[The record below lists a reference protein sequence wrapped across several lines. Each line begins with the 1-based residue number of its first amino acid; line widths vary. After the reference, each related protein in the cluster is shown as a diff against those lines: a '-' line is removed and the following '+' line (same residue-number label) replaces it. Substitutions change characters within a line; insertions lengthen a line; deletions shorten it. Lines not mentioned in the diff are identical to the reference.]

1 MLSSWGDFR
10 PGEVKWFTQTP
21 SGIDQLGLELGDLL
35 LALVI
40 QRSASC
46 FPPLLWAVP
55 SSQRAASGAARP
67 PSCPHSGLE
76 EEACYRSSLNVLA
89 LQHQANCSM
98 PAQSIQCLARVRL
111 KIATPTRQDWKRKNL
126 AHTFPL
132 RGDFSSLSFFS
143 FFFLSFFLKEGIP
156 LFTSWNPKCTSG
168 QFAILWPMNICGPGC
183 SLGIGS
189 ARAVSQS
196 CLSQKGIFG
205 WVQQSGSEEAC
216 EWSGPRCPLVLVFQ
230 GHACTQLQLVLW
242 ATFDFIFWDGSI
254 WNTLQE
260 AEHDFSFCP

>member
-1 MLSSWGDFR
+1 MGVEGGTRFIPEAALGWQGTSCFLLNA
-10 PGEVKWFTQTP
+10 F
-21 SGIDQLGLELGDLL
+21 QLGWLQAWGGQVIYSNTQWNRPAGTWTRGFAACPCQSAFCFLL
-35 LALVI
+35 
-40 QRSASC
+40 S
-46 FPPLLWAVP
+46 PLLWAVP
-55 SSQRAASGAARP
+55 SSQRAVSGAAHP

-89 LQHQANCSM
+89 LQRQANCSM

-126 AHTFPL
+126 AHPFPL

-143 FFFLSFFLKEGIP
+143 FFFLSFFFKRGNP
-156 LFTSWNPKCTSG
+156 LFTSWNPKYTSG

-189 ARAVSQS
+189 AWAELQS
-196 CLSQKGIFG
+196 CLSQKGILG

-230 GHACTQLQLVLW
+230 GHACTQLQLV
-242 ATFDFIFWDGSI
+242 
-254 WNTLQE
+254 
-260 AEHDFSFCP
+260 

>member
-1 MLSSWGDFR
+1 MLSSWVDFR

-21 SGIDQLGLELGDLL
+21 SGINQLGLELGDLL
-35 LALVI
+35 LSLVS
-40 QRSASC
+40 QHSASC
-46 FPPLLWAVP
+46 FLPLLWTVP
-55 SSQRAASGAARP
+55 SSQRAVSGAAHP

-89 LQHQANCSM
+89 VQHQANCSM
-98 PAQSIQCLARVRL
+98 PAQSIQCLARVRM
-111 KIATPTRQDWKRKNL
+111 KIATPTCQDWKRKNL

-132 RGDFSSLSFFS
+132 RADFSSLSFFFP
-143 FFFLSFFLKEGIP
+143 FFFPFFFFFKEGIP

-196 CLSQKGIFG
+196 CPSQKGILG
-205 WVQQSGSEEAC
+205 WVEQSGSEEAC
-216 EWSGPRCPLVLVFQ
+216 EWSRPRCPLVQ
-230 GHACTQLQLVLW
+230 GRVCTQLQLVLW
-242 ATFDFIFWDGSI
+242 AAFDFILWHGST
-254 WNTLQE
+254 WNIL
-260 AEHDFSFCP
+260 